1 MNGFVFRLLSVLGLL
16 MSSGVVKAQ
25 TWIPFDKQEG
35 GKHVSTEVI
44 KSDPTEY
51 IVKVTIHGLTDNLI
65 TNENGQF
72 HRISIGRD
80 AYLSKVGEPSLP
92 IISQLIAIPTGS
104 RLSARI
110 TDEQWT
116 DIEIGRI
123 LPKQKPLLESE
134 QPKGFDY
141 DVEVYRDSYIPTLLN
156 VSESMQWRD
165 IHNTAISV
173 CPFKYYPQENRLS
186 VMKEFVLHVSFEYE
200 ERNEV
205 RSFSNVEDPY
215 CLFDNIPYTDIS
227 LIQPRNDSGTAR
239 SGNNDNY
246 NYLIIV
252 GSVPGVWN
260 SEKLKEFQRWKALK
274 GYKTKAVSTS
284 VTGTDPEDIKSYIQ
298 QEYNN
303 GVRYV
308 LFVGD
313 YEKIKSAEIYTPW
326 STHFYSDYWYGCF
339 GNSNDPQAWI
349 PIGRFSVET
358 SEQFANIV
366 DKTIK
371 YEKKYNFSNGGL
383 LMAHFEG
390 APAPWSYQ
398 GCCEQIY
405 EDHSG
410 DMLFTK
416 AYGAN
421 GATNADV
428 LTVIN
433 NGTNI
438 VNYRGHGSPILWGKK
453 YGDEEE
459 YIYTW
464 NVSGEAFPMSK
475 INNMNNETCA
485 VFFSVACQT
494 GKITEDSCMLEAF
507 TRSDHGAV
515 AFLGATD
522 DIDPDVNNGYNQLL
536 YDKLLGNHIFHL
548 GDLNMSAHIAN
559 YLSSLNL
566 PSNDDYKDTPF
577 CYICGGDPS
586 LELWTATPQNM
597 DVDWTINNGY
607 MTVHTNLTGS
617 YYVTI
622 ASMNGERLDSI
633 ACSNN
638 TCTFP
643 IPTNLD
649 TFFIAVNK
657 HNYYPHIIRYDSVES
672 EIANITFDEDA
683 YFTASP
689 LDIICNDPATEE
701 GTIIKSGHKVGIK
714 NGNGGVKIWDN
725 FKCEIGARFEV
736 K

>member
-25 TWIPFDKQEG
+25 TWIPLDKQEE

-227 LIQPRNDSGTAR
+227 LIQPQNDSEIVR

-313 YEKIKSAEIYTPW
+313 SCKIPPATVFSPRNRYVL
-326 STHFYSDYWYGCF
+326 SDYWYGCL
-339 GNSNDPQAWI
+339 GGDNDFQAWI

-358 SEQFANIV
+358 SSHFENMV

-371 YEKKYNFSNGGL
+371 YEKKYDL
-383 LMAHFEG
+383 LNEVLLVAHLEESQFEN
-390 APAPWSYQ
+390 SFQY
-398 GCCEQIY
+398 CCEQIY
-405 EDHSG
+405 ENHSS
-410 DMLFTK
+410 DMSFTK
-416 AYGAN
+416 AYGASN
-421 GATNADV
+421 YYGGNNATNSDV
-428 LTVIN
+428 VTAIN
-433 NGTNI
+433 AGAHI
-438 VNYRGHGSPILWGKK
+438 VNYRGHGAPSFWGTL
-453 YGDEEE
+453 YGENT
-459 YIYTW
+459 YMW
-464 NVSGEAFPMSK
+464 NNSGESFTLNE
-475 INNMNNETCA
+475 INNMNDETCA
-485 VFFSVACQT
+485 VFFSVACLT
-494 GKITEDSCMLEAF
+494 GRIGTQPCMLETF
-507 TRSDHGAV
+507 TRSNHGAV
-515 AFLGATD
+515 AYIGATELTNHGT
-522 DIDPDVNNGYNQLL
+522 NNSYNKLL
-536 YDKLLGNHIFHL
+536 FDKLINNHICHL
-548 GDLNMSAHIAN
+548 GDLNISAHA
-559 YLSSLNL
+559 
-566 PSNDDYKDTPF
+566 SNDITLDIYHKDNPF

-586 LELWTATPQNM
+586 LELWTSTPQTASVN
-597 DVDWTINNGY
+597 WKFENGNATIY
-607 MTVHTNLTGS
+607 TNLPGD
-617 YYVTI
+617 YYITI
-622 ASMNGERLDSI
+622 ASVDGVRIDSI
-633 ACSNN
+633 ACSNSP
-638 TCTFP
+638 CTFP
-643 IPTNLD
+643 IPANLSQ
-649 TFFIAVNK
+649 FYIGVNK